1 MTKEGNALGNCLVLL
16 TKTYPYGKGEEFIED
31 EIPCLAKHFE
41 KIIIFNLLFFNLS
54 VNLLYKL

>member
-31 EIPCLAKHFE
+31 EIPCLAKLFE
-41 KIIIFNLLFFNLS
+41 KIIIFLNFI
-54 VNLLYKL
+54 